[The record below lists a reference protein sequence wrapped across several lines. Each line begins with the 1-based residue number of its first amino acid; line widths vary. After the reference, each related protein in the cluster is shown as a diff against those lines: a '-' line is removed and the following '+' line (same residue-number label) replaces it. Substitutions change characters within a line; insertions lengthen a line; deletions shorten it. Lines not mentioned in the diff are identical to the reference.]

1 MFQASTPLTLPL
13 LARIRQ
19 IARSGDVLRAW
30 RLFEAAGL
38 LESRDS
44 EALSLKGRLL
54 KDRGLRSLGPDR
66 TELLDQA
73 QEAYMR
79 AAGGRRATYPLIN
92 AATIALLNGKG
103 DEAQDLAGQ
112 VLDLLE
118 SGDYEPETRYWLGA
132 TAAEAKLLLGDA
144 RAARLALEGAV
155 NAAPDAWEDQAAT
168 LRQFQQILEWTGAP
182 FGVFDHLRPPASLY
196 FSGIIGLP
204 QDEDRVRKEIGAMLE
219 RVRPGVVFGALAAG
233 SDILIA
239 ELALAAG
246 AQLHVVLPTAVEPF
260 RAISVT
266 QFGGDWG
273 ERFDRVLEAAETIE
287 ILEGPGRLSGAAV
300 HLAAQVAMGL
310 AIRRAR
316 VLATEALAFHVGRA
330 FDELSPPEVEWRRQ
344 GRMLHELVLDESQ
357 PARGDGFDIAV
368 NRAVLAVAGR
378 LPTCCDLTFVTRQA
392 SLEGFSLLQFDDPV
406 AAMDQAAAIL
416 RAAPD
421 SRLGLD
427 YRPVCPEKGLVEIS
441 EAAVV
446 LARSANEGSVCAHWP
461 QIAVLELL
469 APRYRFETAGEV
481 VTPQGDFPIGLYCQD
496 TQA

>member
-1 MFQASTPLTLPL
+1 MTLPL

-30 RLFEAAGL
+30 RLFEGAGL

-66 TELLDQA
+66 SELLDQA
-73 QEAYMR
+73 QDAYMR

-92 AATIALLNGKG
+92 AATIALLNGKP
-103 DEAQDLAGQ
+103 DEAQALARQ

-132 TAAEAKLLLGDA
+132 TAAEAELLLGDA
-144 RAARLALEGAV
+144 RAARLALEEAV
-155 NAAPDAWEDQAAT
+155 KAAPDAWEDQAAT

-204 QDEDRVRKEIGAMLE
+204 EDADRVRQEVASMLD

-239 ELALAAG
+239 EMAIAAG
-246 AQLHVVLPTAVEPF
+246 AQLHVVLPTHVEAF
-260 RAISVT
+260 REISVAH
-266 QFGGDWG
+266 FGEDWG
-273 ERFDRVLEAAETIE
+273 DRFDRLLDAADVID

-344 GRMLHELVLDESQ
+344 GRMLHELVLDESL
-357 PARGDGFDIAV
+357 PARGADFDPAV
-368 NRAVLAVAGR
+368 NRAVLAIAGTV
-378 LPTCCDLTFVTRQA
+378 PPVCDLTFVTRQTVF
-392 SLEGFSLLQFDDPV
+392 EGFSLLQFDDPV
-406 AAMDQAAAIL
+406 AAMDQAAALL
-416 RAAPD
+416 RVAPE

-427 YRPVCPEKGLVEIS
+427 YRPVCPEKGLVEIA
-441 EAAVV
+441 EPAIV

-481 VTPQGDFPIGLYCQD
+481 VTPLGDFPIGLFCQD
-496 TQA
+496 TQG

>member
-1 MFQASTPLTLPL
+1 MTLPL

-30 RLFEAAGL
+30 RLFKGAGL

-66 TELLDQA
+66 TELLDRA
-73 QEAYMR
+73 QDAYAR

-92 AATIALLNGKG
+92 AATIALLNGKP
-103 DEAQDLAGQ
+103 DEAQDLARQ
-112 VLDLLE
+112 VLELLE
-118 SGDYEPETRYWLGA
+118 SGEYEPETRYWLGA

-144 RAARLALEGAV
+144 RAARLALEEAV
-155 NAAPDAWEDQAAT
+155 KAAPDAWEDQAAT

-182 FGVFDHLRPPASLY
+182 FGLFDHLRPPASLY

-204 QDEDRVRKEIGAMLE
+204 QDEARVRAEIGAMLD
-219 RVRPGVVFGALAAG
+219 RVRPGMVFGALAAG

-239 ELALAAG
+239 EMAIAAG
-246 AQLHVVLPTAVEPF
+246 ARLHVVLPTSIEAF
-260 RAISVT
+260 REISVAH
-266 QFGGDWG
+266 FGGDWA
-273 ERFDRVLEAAETIE
+273 ERFDRLLDDADVID

-344 GRMLHELVLDESQ
+344 GRLLHELVLDESV
-357 PARGDGFDIAV
+357 PAHGAGFDPAV
-368 NRAVLAVAGR
+368 NRAVLAMPGAI
-378 LPTCCDLTFVTRQA
+378 PACCDLTFVTREA
-392 SLEGFSLLQFDDPV
+392 SFEGFSLLQFDDPV

-416 RAAPD
+416 RVAPE

-427 YRPVCPEKGLVEIS
+427 YRPACPEKGLVEIS
-441 EAAVV
+441 EAAVL

-481 VTPQGDFPIGLYCQD
+481 ITPMGDLPIGLFCQD
-496 TQA
+496 SQG